1 MSMTAAA
8 ANTTTTKKTVVGTFD
23 GAHQAEMALNGLKDA
38 GFTPEQVSV
47 IAKDNKD
54 TKAMVENTGMGG
66 EGAGT
71 GAVVGGITGGIIGW
85 LVGVSALVIPGIGP
99 IVGAGILASTLIGAG
114 VGAVAGGLV
123 GALVEA
129 GVPEEDARGYET
141 SVKEGR
147 ILLMVQAQTDE
158 QAQQAYNIFNQHG
171 GADVRHYGTTSDI
184 TAGTQYPQYTSDRPA
199 IEP

>member
-1 MSMTAAA
+1 MTAADIQA
-8 ANTTTTKKTVVGTFD
+8 GTKRTVVGTFD
-23 GAHQAEMALNGLKDA
+23 GPHDAEMALNDLKDG
-38 GFTPEQVSV
+38 GFTPQQVSV

-66 EGAGT
+66 EGVGT
-71 GAVVGGITGGIIGW
+71 GVGVGGITGGIIGW

-99 IVGAGILASTLIGAG
+99 IVGAGILASTLVGAG
-114 VGAVAGGLV
+114 VGAVAGGIV

-147 ILLMVQAQTDE
+147 ILLLVQAQTDE
-158 QAQQAYNIFNQHG
+158 QAQRAYNIFSQHG
-171 GADVRHYGTTSDI
+171 GADIRHYGTTSDI

-199 IEP
+199 VEP